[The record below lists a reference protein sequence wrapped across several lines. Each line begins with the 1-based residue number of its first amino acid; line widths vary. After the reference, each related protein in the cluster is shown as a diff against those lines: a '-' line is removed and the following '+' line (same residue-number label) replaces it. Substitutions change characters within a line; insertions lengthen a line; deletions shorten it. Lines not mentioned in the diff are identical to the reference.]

1 MGHFEKNSVVLRLQL
16 LVFGTTNTRFLL
28 GPKGSELLFFSFFSC
43 RDLVI
48 IDFFGNL
55 KRAIKL
61 VLNSPTRLSTVVSV
75 GLLRIRYESKFWKKI
90 FLMVHRGVELG
101 SWCSRGEHSNN

>member
-1 MGHFEKNSVVLRLQL
+1 M
-16 LVFGTTNTRFLL
+16 
-28 GPKGSELLFFSFFSC
+28 
-43 RDLVI
+43 

-55 KRAIKL
+55 RGAVKL

-75 GLLRIRYESKFWKKI
+75 GLFAYDTKVNSEKKF

-101 SWCSRGEHSNN
+101 S

>member
-1 MGHFEKNSVVLRLQL
+1 MYMGHFEKNSVVLRLQL
-16 LVFGTTNTRFLL
+16 LVFGTTNTRFFTSARR
-28 GPKGSELLFFSFFSC
+28 GPSRFFFSFFSC

-75 GLLRIRYESKFWKKI
+75 GPVAHTISK
-90 FLMVHRGVELG
+90 
-101 SWCSRGEHSNN
+101 